1 MKRLLLLMMIIFLGG
16 IALPVMAQK
25 IGSENVMK
33 DMNKAISI
41 YVARQLSVDVSEV
54 SVEGL
59 TAMNGQKDLP
69 EGKILKV
76 RAVNRNGNLGRAVFV
91 LHVQG
96 LGGRL
101 FKQWVSA
108 DVSQIVQVFV
118 AARKLRR
125 LDVLEAEDLHLQ
137 SIQIRRV
144 HSRYLSDLKGVLGKR
159 LTRSLRK
166 GMPIRE
172 DQLEIA
178 PLVQRGDRVTITVRS
193 QGLQIVTSG
202 KAKQDGQLGEMIR
215 VMNLESKKTVFAE
228 VVNSGDVQIILSA
241 KE

>member
-1 MKRLLLLMMIIFLGG
+1 
-16 IALPVMAQK
+16 MAQK
-25 IGSENVMK
+25 NGPENVIK
-33 DMNKAISI
+33 DVNEAISI

-54 SVEGL
+54 VVESL

-96 LGGRL
+96 LGGGS
-101 FKQWVSA
+101 FNQWVSA
-108 DVSQIVQVFV
+108 DVSQIVEVVV
-118 AARKLRR
+118 AARKLNR
-125 LDVLEAEDLHLQ
+125 LDVLEAEDIHLQ

-144 HSRYLSDLKGVLGKR
+144 RRPYLSDLKGVLGKR

-215 VMNLESKKTVFAE
+215 VMNLDSKKTVFAE
-228 VVNSGDVQIILSA
+228 VVKAGDVQIILSA